1 MATYIDLNGLWTL
14 TGTDEFGKALSLP
27 GTVPG
32 CVHTDLAA
40 NGIVG
45 DFFWRDNSKKVQ
57 WIENHD
63 FTYTKTF
70 TLTEVA
76 ENAWLE
82 FDGLDTYATILLNGK
97 VVGETDNM
105 HIPHAFQVDG
115 LLKTGEN
122 TLEVRFDSPIRRVE
136 GLPLHPGAFTQE
148 RMNTRRIQCT
158 YSWDWVDRFVTMGI
172 YRDVRLAFRGQNE
185 VESCYIYTADINP
198 YAAQLKLEVAFRDFV
213 DLGDTVTMKILDPDG
228 NVVSQKERTI
238 LQDHLYEYIDV
249 VSPKLWYPLG
259 YGEQPLYTLSLTTK
273 TSQKTEKFGI
283 RTITVLQIEDPVGSE
298 DYNLCRAMQEEEHLK
313 VCDFNQ
319 STACFTVLVN
329 GVKVMCKGANWVPC
343 DPFPS
348 AESPEK
354 ITRLLELGVAGGFN
368 MLRVW
373 GGGIF
378 ERDEFYAECD
388 RLGILATQDFLMAC
402 GEYPEDEDWFIEALK
417 KEATAAALRLRNH
430 PCLAFWSGD
439 NENAVHGNEN
449 RTDFPG
455 YRSAALGIEPV
466 IARLDPNRRFFP
478 SSPYGGDYYCS
489 ATRGTTHNTFYL
501 GSMFAYIQ
509 ESDFTDYRA
518 YFNKFISRFCAE
530 QPSFGLSFVSS
541 LRKYMTEEDIFGD
554 DPGMIEFHSKTNP
567 GLPSTLFH
575 ITNTMAQK
583 IFGDFENGADRV
595 RKLQMLHCEW
605 TRISFELYR
614 RHKGFDWGMI
624 YWMFNDCW
632 PAAGGWAFLDYY
644 ACPKPAYYVFKRCA
658 TPVVATLVEEGGK
671 LSLHVSNDAMEP
683 VSGSAAIYCHNVVT
697 GVDTPLVE
705 VSFRVDENAAAKVW
719 EGDMVPTDENTI
731 LLCDLTSTLGN
742 DRCFLVV
749 DRYKDTAM
757 TYADPIILSEEE
769 ETITV
774 TADRF
779 LPYVMVDVPF
789 LLSENCFPLKKGEIK
804 ILKKIRKL

>member
-1 MATYIDLNGLWTL
+1 MATCINLNGTWTL
-14 TGTDEFGKALSLP
+14 TGVDEFGKALSLP

-105 HIPHAFQVDG
+105 HIPHAFRVDG

-172 YRDVRLAFRGQNE
+172 YRDVRLVFRGENE

-228 NVVSQKERTI
+228 NVVFQKERTI
-238 LQDHLYEYIDV
+238 LQDHLYEYVDV

-259 YGEQPLYTLSLTTK
+259 YGEQPLYTLVLTTK

-283 RTITVLQIEDPVGSE
+283 RKITVLQIEDPVGSE
-298 DYNLCRAMQEEEHLK
+298 AYNLCREMQKEDHLK
-313 VCDFNQ
+313 GCDFNQ

-329 GVKVMCKGANWVPC
+329 GVKIMCKGANWVPC

-388 RLGILATQDFLMAC
+388 RLGILVTQDFLMAC
-402 GEYPEDEDWFIEALK
+402 GEYPEDEDWFIQALK

-466 IARLDPNRRFFP
+466 ITRLDPNRRFFP

-658 TPVVATLVEEGGK
+658 APVVATLVEEGGK
-671 LSLHVSNDAMEP
+671 LSLHVSNDAMEE
-683 VSGSAAIYCHNVVT
+683 VLGSATLYCHNITTGADTTVT
-697 GVDTPLVE
+697 K
-705 VSFRVDENAAAKVW
+705 VSFRVDENTAAKVW
-719 EGDMVPTDENTI
+719 EGGMVPTDENTI
-731 LLCDLTSTLGN
+731 LLCDLTSTQGD

-749 DRYKDTAM
+749 DRYKDTIM
-757 TYADPIILSEEE
+757 TYADPMILSEDE

-774 TADRF
+774 TTDRF
-779 LPYVMVDVPF
+779 LPYVVVDVPF
-789 LLSENCFPLKKGEIK
+789 LLSENCLPLKKGETK
-804 ILKKIRKL
+804 IVKKIRKL